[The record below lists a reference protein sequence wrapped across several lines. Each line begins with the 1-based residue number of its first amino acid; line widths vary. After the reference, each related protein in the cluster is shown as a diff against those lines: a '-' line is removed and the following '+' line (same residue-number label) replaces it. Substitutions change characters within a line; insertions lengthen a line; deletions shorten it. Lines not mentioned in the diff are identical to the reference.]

1 MPAIPYSAW
10 EQAVIVVLFVVM
22 LLGLL
27 AGFYGFIRS
36 ILKTIQGISVQFQG
50 YITDRDK
57 QWQSYFEDREKA
69 FKERN
74 DEVVKVLQRLVEKFD
89 DHAEETTKAIAT
101 MQERT
106 RSQNEKLEAERRKR
120 GTGRQ

>member
-1 MPAIPYSAW
+1 
-10 EQAVIVVLFVVM
+10 M

-27 AGFYGFIRS
+27 AGFYGFVRS
-36 ILKTIQGISVQFQG
+36 ILKTIQEISVQFQG
-50 YITDRDK
+50 FISDRDR
-57 QWQSYFEDREKA
+57 QWQGYFEDREKA

-106 RSQNEKLEAERRKR
+106 RTQNEKLEAERRKR

>member
-1 MPAIPYSAW
+1 
-10 EQAVIVVLFVVM
+10 M
-22 LLGLL
+22 LLAFLG
-27 AGFYGFIRS
+27 GFYAFIRS
-36 ILKTIQGISVQFQG
+36 ILRTIQEISVQFQG
-50 YITDRDK
+50 FITNRDK

-106 RSQNEKLEAERRKR
+106 RTQNEKLEAERRKR
-120 GTGRQ
+120 GTSRQ